1 MPRLANSKR
10 LLFCFSLMIS
20 ASVLSQQKQVKISS
34 LQITDQIYML
44 KGQGGNIGLFVGE
57 DAIFMIDDQFASL
70 TPKILAAIKEITPKK
85 VNYLINTHWHGDHT
99 GGNENMAKEGALIVA
114 HNNVRKRM
122 SLKSLKE
129 GILLGDDKNRALP
142 VITFDKDLS
151 FHSNGDTI
159 LATHAHHAHT
169 DGDILIYFTNNN
181 VLHTGDSFFQGKFPY
196 IDVSSGG
203 SIDGYIAA
211 IQKMIVIADDQTK
224 IIPGHGDIATRKD
237 LESYLL
243 MLSTLRDRVALE
255 IKKGKTIQEV
265 KINSSITQ
273 GYESFNG
280 WITEERIRETIYTSL
295 LNH

>member
-1 MPRLANSKR
+1 MHRLANSKR

-34 LQITDQIYML
+34 IQITDQIYML

-57 DAIFMIDDQFASL
+57 DAVFMIDDQFASL

-129 GILLGDDKNRALP
+129 GILLDDDKNRALP

-159 LATHAHHAHT
+159 LATHVYHAHT

-196 IDVSSGG
+196 IDVNSGG

-211 IQKMIVIADDQTK
+211 IQKMIMITDDQTK
-224 IIPGHGDIATRKD
+224 IIPGHGDIAIRKD
-237 LESYLL
+237 LESYFL

-255 IKKGKTIQEV
+255 IKKGKTIEEV
-265 KINSSITQ
+265 KINSAITQ